1 MLALVDFLT
10 AGWTDLCL
18 WGLGNSVVEERRGLA
33 KGSSCG
39 FFSGELQNVTGERKE
54 PKPLVTKRCICRGKE
69 PSDMGQVCRTGLSR
83 AGRRELSAN
92 QI

>member
-39 FFSGELQNVTGERKE
+39 FFSGEL
-54 PKPLVTKRCICRGKE
+54 
-69 PSDMGQVCRTGLSR
+69 
-83 AGRRELSAN
+83 
-92 QI
+92 